1 MSAYDLRSHLIA
13 AMASAWSG
21 TAAAVTWASPL
32 AFLGVPAP
40 VALMA
45 FAGAAAG
52 LILQPP
58 SISRREMFGWTLGFT
73 FLAICLTTIAAAFIP
88 NIKEIQP
95 AVAGAVAAFMQSI
108 LPAAR
113 RRITKELSGRGATD
127 LAKEDLPP

>member
-1 MSAYDLRSHLIA
+1 MSFYDLRAYLMA
-13 AMASAWSG
+13 ALLSMWSG
-21 TAAAVTWASPL
+21 TAAALTWTSPL

-45 FAGAAAG
+45 FAGSAAG

-58 SISRREMFGWTLGFT
+58 SISRRAMLGWTAGFT
-73 FLAICLTTIAAAFIP
+73 FVSICLTTIAAAFIP
-88 NIKEIQP
+88 ALREIQP

-113 RRITKELSGRGATD
+113 RRIGKELSGRGAS
-127 LAKEDLPP
+127 DLPREDSPS